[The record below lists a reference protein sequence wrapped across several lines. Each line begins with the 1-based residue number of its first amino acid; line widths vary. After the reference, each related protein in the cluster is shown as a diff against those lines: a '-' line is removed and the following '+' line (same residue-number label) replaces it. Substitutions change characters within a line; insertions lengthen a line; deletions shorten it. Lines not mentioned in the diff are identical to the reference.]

1 MASTPAI
8 KKNKETKQPAHNE
21 GTIAFRLK
29 SNLRVA
35 GNPHILYYSFNGNF
49 NLYIKMRKK
58 KSTMDMK
65 RVNVN
70 LFSSKIFFVLSN
82 YKNIISH

>member
-8 KKNKETKQPAHNE
+8 RKNKETKQQNE
-21 GTIAFRLK
+21 GTIASRLK

-35 GNPHILYYSFNGNF
+35 GNPHILYFSFNGKI
-49 NLYIKMRKK
+49 NLYLKMRTN
-58 KSTMDMK
+58 KSTMDFK

-70 LFSSKIFFVLSN
+70 LFSSKLFFVLN
-82 YKNIISH
+82 NCKNIISH